1 MPIQPYSR
9 PVTRAYAKEQGL
21 EVPDLYPQKVSRDNL
36 DISTD
41 SLDISD
47 DLSETVE
54 NSEVVEEPQDPPA
67 DLDTQLAPGELSC
80 ENNTTEEAVDN
91 SQDPT
96 ANLDSQPTVSAENNG
111 SSRDSIRGVRLQPR
125 FNR

>member
-1 MPIQPYSR
+1 M
-9 PVTRAYAKEQGL
+9 
-21 EVPDLYPQKVSRDNL
+21 

-41 SLDISD
+41 SLDVSD

-54 NSEVVEEPQDPPA
+54 ISEVVEEPQDPPS
-67 DLDTQLAPGELSC
+67 DLDTQLAPGELRC

-96 ANLDSQPTVSAENNG
+96 ANLDSQPT
-111 SSRDSIRGVRLQPR
+111 
-125 FNR
+125 